1 MDQNELSQER
11 RRAKVIPITFGKR
24 RTPEAAPEPKP
35 SSGIVITQERLRQ
48 GLELFREEM
57 RIQKELRDFKFALEA
72 DLAGGSSEEPGEYF
86 FDREL
91 KIVRRNAP
99 RASAKP

>member
-1 MDQNELSQER
+1 VDQNKFSQER

-24 RTPEAAPEPKP
+24 RPAAASEPKP
-35 SSGIVITQERLRQ
+35 SSGVTISQERLKQ

-72 DLAGGSSEEPGEYF
+72 DLANGSSEEPGEYF

-99 RASAKP
+99 RATAKP